1 MKKALSLLLVAA
13 VLTVGT
19 FVSAAPVD
27 KTKAHAA
34 AISFL
39 KSKGA
44 EDLQLVDITG
54 TTPYTAFYIFA
65 GSDGKG
71 FVIVSADDCVLPIL
85 GYSTSGTFVTEGM
98 PSNVKGWLDDY
109 ERQIL
114 HYRSL
119 GQGRLQSVRDEGS
132 RAWVDLLEGS
142 YDDPPQNTAVSPLLS
157 TTWNQTQYY
166 NNLCP
171 YNSYLGERTVTGCV
185 ATAMA
190 QVMKYWN
197 HPATGHGSHSY
208 AHSYYGTLSANFG
221 TTTYAW
227 TSMPAQLTSS
237 STTAQRTAV
246 ATLMY
251 HVGVAMEMNYD
262 VAANGGSG
270 ALAYSN
276 GDPFEPSAENALR
289 TYFKY
294 KSSLRQVSIDDYSNA
309 DWSALLMSELNAS
322 RPILYSGRDS
332 TGGHCFVC
340 DGYDNGGQFHI
351 NWGWGGWCDGYYAIG
366 SLNPSSGGTGGNASS
381 TFNLK
386 NVAVIGIE
394 PNSSFGSTTTV
405 TATSNNT
412 SYGTVTGGGT
422 FTGTNTDTVALYA
435 TAAPGC
441 RFTGWNDEHQ
451 FTPRAFLANG
461 GNYSFVANFEPLS
474 GDTLGYSMVFY
485 NFGLEWLEK

>member
-13 VLTVGT
+13 VLTVCT

-27 KTKAHAA
+27 KTKAKAA

-44 EDLQLVDITG
+44 ENLQLVDITG

-119 GQGRLQSVRDEGS
+119 GPGRLQSVRDEGC
-132 RAWVDLLEGS
+132 RVWMDLLEGS

-270 ALAYSN
+270 ALAYST
-276 GDPFEPSAENALR
+276 A
-289 TYFKY
+289 T
-294 KSSLRQVSIDDYSNA
+294 
-309 DWSALLMSELNAS
+309 
-322 RPILYSGRDS
+322 
-332 TGGHCFVC
+332 
-340 DGYDNGGQFHI
+340 
-351 NWGWGGWCDGYYAIG
+351 
-366 SLNPSSGGTGGNASS
+366 PSSRRRKMLCGRTSS
-381 TFNLK
+381 
-386 NVAVIGIE
+386 IR
-394 PNSSFGSTTTV
+394 
-405 TATSNNT
+405 
-412 SYGTVTGGGT
+412 
-422 FTGTNTDTVALYA
+422 
-435 TAAPGC
+435 AACVRC
-441 RFTGWNDEHQ
+441 R
-451 FTPRAFLANG
+451 
-461 GNYSFVANFEPLS
+461 
-474 GDTLGYSMVFY
+474 
-485 NFGLEWLEK
+485 